1 MGVYPSLFVSM
12 TAHPVIPSAHP
23 LKGGSLLPRRCNLLL
38 GITCLDVTLL
48 VSFSNTHF
56 VFQQQI
62 FYFNLLFIL
71 LCTYVC
77 RGCACNYTKAVPVFF
92 YIPHV
97 FVCMFVSREAQELC
111 GPLTPSLTCLHCIY
125 LHVTVVT
132 CLTDRKL
139 NTLYLLSHN
148 IVIEHNFL
156 KCS

>member
-1 MGVYPSLFVSM
+1 MSPGW
-12 TAHPVIPSAHP
+12 
-23 LKGGSLLPRRCNLLL
+23 
-38 GITCLDVTLL
+38 L

-71 LCTYVC
+71 LCTYVVD
-77 RGCACNYTKAVPVFF
+77 ACNYTKAVPVFF

-97 FVCMFVSREAQELC
+97 VCVCMFVSQEAHEQC
-111 GPLTPSLTCLHCIY
+111 GPLTPSLTCLRCIY

-132 CLTDRKL
+132 LLTDRKL

-156 KCS
+156 KCSWLENRRDQCVRHHGGLAKHYLE